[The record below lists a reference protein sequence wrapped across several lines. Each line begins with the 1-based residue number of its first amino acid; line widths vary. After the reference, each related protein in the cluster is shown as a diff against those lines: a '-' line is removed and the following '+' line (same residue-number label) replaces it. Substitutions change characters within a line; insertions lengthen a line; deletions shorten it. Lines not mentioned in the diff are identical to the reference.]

1 MGPDHVTPS
10 TMRTGDIVLPPI
22 RRSPHL
28 PIELSGLMPNR
39 DHNGDLVTEIERLPH
54 CLAGERPVF
63 GILAADPFLRIDQ
76 VAERLRGK
84 GYGDLANLP
93 SVGQYGA
100 AFRMVLTDLKV
111 GPAREREVLRH
122 FAELG
127 FAISTA
133 IAHEEDIAP
142 ALALDPAYLFVV
154 PSFDL
159 WVDGGVDSG
168 AILDLCAETAA
179 QRARSGSSAPIVLF
193 GGRLGIS
200 SSQAHDAGADGA
212 LLD

>member
-1 MGPDHVTPS
+1 MGPGHVTPS

-39 DHNGDLVTEIERLPH
+39 DHNGDLLSEIERLPH
-54 CLAGERPVF
+54 CLAGEWPVF

-76 VAERLRGK
+76 MARRLRSK
-84 GYGDLANLP
+84 GYGHLANLP
-93 SVGQYGA
+93 SAGQYGA
-100 AFRMVLTDLKV
+100 GFRMVLGDLKL
-111 GPAREREVLRH
+111 GPSREREVLKQ

-127 FAISTA
+127 FTISVA
-133 IAHEEDIAP
+133 IAQDEDIMP
-142 ALALDPAYLFVV
+142 SLALDPVYIFIV

-159 WVDGGVDSG
+159 WTDGTVDSR
-168 AILDLCAETAA
+168 AMLDLCAETANKRA
-179 QRARSGSSAPIVLF
+179 QSGATAPIILF
-193 GGRLGIS
+193 GGRLGITT
-200 SSQAHDAGADGA
+200 SQAQDAGADGA